1 MPSESV
7 RRRGPTSP
15 EGFPG
20 RAVGE
25 GPPGRWYP
33 GQGGPGDA
41 QYGPDVPGEAELRLL
56 GPLEGKRV
64 LELGCAGGHNSVAF
78 ARAGAIAIG
87 VDTSAERLAEAL
99 RRREREG
106 VKVELH
112 EGDLADLAFLRA
124 ESVDVVFSAH
134 ALAYVGDL
142 DRVFRQAHRVLRT
155 GALLVFSLP
164 HPASAM
170 VDVVRMPPMVRRS
183 YFDPTPLPAGDGEEA
198 EHPYTLGELFVRL
211 GRAGLSV
218 DHLVEPEPPADGP
231 RSPHWREAYR
241 LVPHTLVVR
250 ARKER
255 S

>member
-1 MPSESV
+1 MPSESARSRV
-7 RRRGPTSP
+7 AAPTGAAS
-15 EGFPG
+15 
-20 RAVGE
+20 
-25 GPPGRWYP
+25 GRWYP
-33 GQGGPGDA
+33 GDGGPADAA
-41 QYGPDVPGEAELRLL
+41 QYGPDAPGEPDLRLL
-56 GPLEGKRV
+56 GALEGKRV
-64 LELGCAGGHNSVAF
+64 VELGCAGGHNSVVF
-78 ARAGAIAIG
+78 ARAGATAIG
-87 VDTSAERLAEAL
+87 VDTSAERLAEAR

-142 DRVFRQAHRVLRT
+142 DRVFRQAHRVART
-155 GALLVFSLP
+155 GALFVFSLP

-170 VDVVRMPPMVRRS
+170 LDATAAPPTLRRS
-183 YFDPTPLPAGDGEEA
+183 YFDRTPSGSGDEA
-198 EHPYTLGELFVRL
+198 ERTYPVGELFVRL

-218 DHLVEPEPPADGP
+218 DAVVEPEPPAEGP
-231 RSPHWREAYR
+231 RSPHWREVDR
-241 LVPHTLVVR
+241 LVPRTLVVR